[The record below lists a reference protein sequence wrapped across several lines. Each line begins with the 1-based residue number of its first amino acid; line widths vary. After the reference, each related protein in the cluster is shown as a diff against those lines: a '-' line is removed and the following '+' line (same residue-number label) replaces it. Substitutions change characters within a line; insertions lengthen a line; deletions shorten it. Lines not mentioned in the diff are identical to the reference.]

1 MSVFKEQRLC
11 HTMSSPLPPIIMLPP
26 RLLVSSSNRMARL
39 VLNRAR
45 VIVTVKRM
53 VELAATCEG
62 LLGPMGAVASSDG
75 EHCAKF
81 RSDEVLDGTS
91 CGAKHDGAM
100 RFDPRRS
107 RQGPS
112 PSLAI
117 GPSCL
122 RFLTNMCFV
131 HWKSKPCNRSMA
143 GC

>member
-11 HTMSSPLPPIIMLPP
+11 HTMSSLLPP
-26 RLLVSSSNRMARL
+26 RLLDSSSNRMARL

-53 VELAATCEG
+53 VEFAATCEG
-62 LLGPMGAVASSDG
+62 LHGPMGAVPSHPPNPGRAKTRPFPRRRWRYAS
-75 EHCAKF
+75 AKF

-91 CGAKHDGAM
+91 CGDKHDEAM

-112 PSLAI
+112 SSPAI

-131 HWKSKPCNRSMA
+131 HW
-143 GC
+143 